1 MGCSSYFYTMKLPEE
16 AQEIQREAMTQY
28 VQIQEDGSVNMLMKN
43 SVKRL
48 CEAYGFN
55 ELKTVIE
62 EGKYEII
69 IQHYNE
75 LVEFYNL
82 QEE

>member
-1 MGCSSYFYTMKLPEE
+1 MSLPEE
-16 AQEIQREAMTQY
+16 AQKIERKAMTQY
-28 VQIQEDGSVNMLMKN
+28 VQIQEDGSVNMMMKN

-55 ELKTVIE
+55 ELKNVIE
-62 EGKYEII
+62 EGNYTII
-69 IQHYNE
+69 LKHYDE

-82 QEE
+82 HEENN